1 MTQQTHPHETD
12 GPRDEDAPS
21 LTEQQPQPVESSEPL
36 WYDGP
41 AAWQSPSDGQSG
53 STDRGESTSETG
65 SSRAEGDEAGHSGRG
80 QDFGLTSST
89 TAIPVA
95 GEHTLEHPGSSEAAA
110 TASVPTSAGGL
121 GWRDEGA
128 TTSFDGSGSY
138 AAPSGSGSSYAAP
151 SGGGSGSFGSGSAG
165 WGGTGDGGW
174 GGPYSRTPSVAPA
187 PEPRT
192 RQGRRWAEIGVV
204 ALVAAALAGGSSYYA
219 ASQNLGGT
227 TTSTSSG
234 SAPASSSNPPAPVAQ
249 GNPSSPDWTVTAKAV
264 SPSVVAITVQ
274 STSAEGQGSGVII
287 DATRGYVLTN
297 NHVATGAGTAANL
310 TVTLSDG
317 RTYDATIKGTDPSTD
332 LAVLQI
338 KSPPS
343 GLKAISI
350 GDSSSLTVGQPVM
363 AVGNPL
369 GLAGTV
375 TTGIV
380 SALNRPVTTASTEGG
395 TNSQD
400 PLGGQA
406 PSTGTPV
413 VTNAIQTSAAI
424 NPGNSGGALVT
435 ADGQLIGINSSIAS
449 LGGSGS
455 GGGSQSGNIGIGFA
469 IPSKEAKSIAD
480 QLIATGK
487 AEHAYLGVSAADTTV
502 TDGNSKRA
510 AALVSK
516 LSQGTPAASAGL
528 KQGDAVVAINGQSI
542 ESSESLVATI
552 HEYGVGDQVKVSFIR
567 GGAKQEITVTL
578 AARPTQG

>member
-12 GPRDEDAPS
+12 GPREEHAPTTS
-21 LTEQQPQPVESSEPL
+21 TPPEQGESREPL

-41 AAWQSPSDGQSG
+41 AAWRSPSARSG
-53 STDRGESTSETG
+53 GGPDDRTDVQTGDQTRGSE
-65 SSRAEGDEAGHSGRG
+65 R
-80 QDFGLTSST
+80 DFGLSSTST
-89 TAIPVA
+89 TAMPSSVSA
-95 GEHTLEHPGSSEAAA
+95 ERTQEHPGSSESAP
-110 TASVPTSAGGL
+110 TAPVPTSAGGF
-121 GWRDEGA
+121 GWHDDGA
-128 TTSFDGSGSY
+128 KPSFDTSAS
-138 AAPSGSGSSYAAP
+138 AAA
-151 SGGGSGSFGSGSAG
+151 GGGSGSGSFGAGTPG
-165 WGGTGDGGW
+165 WGGGGDSGW
-174 GGPYSRTPSVAPA
+174 GGPYSPAPSIAPA
-187 PEPRT
+187 PQPKT

-204 ALVAAALAGGSSYYA
+204 ALVAAALAGGGSYYA
-219 ASQNLGGT
+219 ATQGVGT
-227 TTSTSSG
+227 TTPSTSAG

-274 STSAEGQGSGVII
+274 SSSAEGQGSGVII
-287 DATRGYVLTN
+287 DATNGYILTN
-297 NHVATGAGTAANL
+297 NHVATGAGTGAKIS
-310 TVTLSDG
+310 VTLSDG
-317 RTYDATIKGTDPSTD
+317 RSYDATIKGTDPSTD

-338 KSPPS
+338 KNPPS

-380 SALNRPVTTASTEGG
+380 SALNRPVTTASSESG
-395 TNSQD
+395 TGSQS
-400 PLGGQA
+400 PFGGQ
-406 PSTGTPV
+406 PQSTGTPV

-449 LGGSGS
+449 LGGSSGS
-455 GGGSQSGNIGIGFA
+455 SQSGNIGIGFA
-469 IPSKEAKSIAD
+469 IPSKEARSIAD
-480 QLIATGK
+480 QLIATGT
-487 AEHAYLGVSAADTTV
+487 AQHAYLGVSASDTTV

-510 AALVSK
+510 AALIRT
-516 LSQGTPAASAGL
+516 LSSGTPAAGAGL

-552 HEYGVGDQVKVSFIR
+552 HEYGVGDKVTVSVIR
-567 GGAKQEITVTL
+567 GGSKQDITLTL
-578 AARPTQG
+578 AARPAQG